1 MLSKFWGGAGNSS
14 KLEDETTNNLLLVAV
29 EFCCSFAFTTRL
41 MHIQINRKEK
51 GNSKPCKD
59 LSSFV
64 SSFQLGWCIVHTAAK
79 TMLEKDDG
87 VSAPPAQ
94 EQTRD
99 SVMESITCDPPLFT
113 VPDRLLDL
121 MAADDE
127 RRHLAAVNSLGEM
140 RKITRAESYL
150 RKKFRCSH

>member
-1 MLSKFWGGAGNSS
+1 M
-14 KLEDETTNNLLLVAV
+14 
-29 EFCCSFAFTTRL
+29 
-41 MHIQINRKEK
+41 
-51 GNSKPCKD
+51 
-59 LSSFV
+59 
-64 SSFQLGWCIVHTAAK
+64 HTAAK

-94 EQTRD
+94 QQTRD
-99 SVMESITCDPPLFT
+99 SAMESITCDPPSFT

-127 RRHLAAVNSLGEM
+127 RRHLAAVNSLEEM